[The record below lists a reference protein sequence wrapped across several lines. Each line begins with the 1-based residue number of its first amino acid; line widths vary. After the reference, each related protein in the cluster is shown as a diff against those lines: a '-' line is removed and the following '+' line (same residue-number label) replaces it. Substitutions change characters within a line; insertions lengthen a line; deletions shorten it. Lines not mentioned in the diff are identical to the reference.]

1 MIESERKAAA
11 RLTAELGITVT
22 RAAVRY
28 WRSKGYPT
36 HDAVA
41 LRHKLRN
48 QERAPKKTADD
59 DDESESDAPAN
70 PPDVT
75 AANLEAEIDRIKD
88 LLLSAPDYE
97 SARTYKVQ
105 LDGLK
110 QAFAIHKDQG
120 HYVTKAS
127 QEEAGLKA
135 GQLVKQLI
143 LKIPG
148 ELPQM
153 LVGLDYP
160 DALKKCEDYAHA
172 ILTEL
177 ATADLDA

>member
-1 MIESERKAAA
+1 MWLGKGWDLSDPVGVERK
-11 RLTAELGITVT
+11 I
-22 RAAVRY
+22 
-28 WRSKGYPT
+28 
-36 HDAVA
+36 
-41 LRHKLRN
+41 RN
-48 QERAPKKTADD
+48 QERAPKKTAAEDE
-59 DDESESDAPAN
+59 ESESDAPAN

-172 ILTEL
+172 ILTEIS
-177 ATADLDA
+177 TADLDA